1 MDECEHR
8 ADLRRVVNDVRL
20 HALAIGAGLHERED
34 HVQPL
39 RDASEVKLVR
49 DRNEAG

>member
-20 HALAIGAGLHERED
+20 HAPAIGAGLHELED

-39 RDASEVKLVR
+39 RGASEVKLAP
-49 DRNEAG
+49 DRSESG